1 MMSPDS
7 IIFAG
12 VEVSSGR
19 KPVTFAALD
28 EDLKVTRMELW
39 SVSEA
44 PACLNDFGSLWLA
57 VSAPSIERPMDE
69 DLRKRIVDAGFT
81 LYPGRV
87 HSKQLLVTNAQECF
101 QALIG
106 QKPLPRRSLEG
117 RLQRAAI
124 LYEQGLQI
132 KDPIDVFEEI
142 TRYKLMQG
150 ILPLE
155 DLPSSKDLDALVAA
169 YVAWLAVNRP
179 GQTVSKGGFVLPVQG

>member
-1 MMSPDS
+1 MSPDS

-12 VEVSSGR
+12 VELSSGR
-19 KPVTFAALD
+19 KPVTFAALN
-28 EDLKVTRMELW
+28 EDLKVTRMEQW

-44 PACLNDFGSLWLA
+44 RVCLNDLGSLWLA
-57 VSAPSIERPMDE
+57 MSMAPVDRPIEQDF
-69 DLRKRIVDAGFT
+69 RKKAVEADFA
-81 LYPGRV
+81 LYPARGD
-87 HSKQLLVTNAQECF
+87 SKQLLMTNAHDCF

-106 QKPLPRRSLEG
+106 QKPLSRRSLEG
-117 RLQRAAI
+117 RLQRSAI

-142 TRYKLMQG
+142 TRFKLMQG

-155 DLPSSKDLDALVAA
+155 DVPSPKELDALAVA

-179 GQTVSKGGFVLPVQG
+179 GQIVLRGGFVLPAQE